1 MNKKGASK
9 SGKWPLCLLQYER
22 DSSVWG
28 GFRDLELH
36 EISKQDSPYSTPVG
50 SCFSKN
56 GVQCLPELL
65 IFQNKDFW
73 IFVRYVYEV
82 MITKLIIK
90 KREVHSVPRVTLE
103 EARMN
108 QFSRIYLCNNA

>member
-1 MNKKGASK
+1 MNKKEANK

-36 EISKQDSPYSTPVG
+36 AISKRDSPYSTPVG

-56 GVQCLPELL
+56 GVQCWPELL

-82 MITKLIIK
+82 MITKLILK